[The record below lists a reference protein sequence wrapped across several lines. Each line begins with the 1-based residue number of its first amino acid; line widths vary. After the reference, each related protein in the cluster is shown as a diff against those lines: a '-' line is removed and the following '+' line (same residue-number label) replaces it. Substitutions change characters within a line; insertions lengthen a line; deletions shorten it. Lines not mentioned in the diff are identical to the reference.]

1 MNFKDRIYFTRM
13 SKYNPR
19 KINANSID
27 NTAYLAYFTSMIINV
42 AKDALSEEVSP
53 NNAKKEI
60 SDLLENIKEI
70 KRGDKKNV
78 ALG

>member
-19 KINANSID
+19 KTTANSID
-27 NTAYLAYFTSMIINV
+27 NAAYLAYFTSIIINT
-42 AKDALSEEVSP
+42 AKDALSKEISP

-60 SDLLENIKEI
+60 STLLENIKEI
-70 KRGDKKNV
+70 KKGDN
-78 ALG
+78 